1 MVLMRSYPDRDAWL
15 KARKSYIGG
24 SDAACIVGANPWK
37 SNLRLWEEKTGRRKA
52 DDLGEN
58 KLVRYG
64 VNAEGYLRALFQLD
78 YPDYIVLYQ
87 DHNMWVNER
96 YPFAHASLDGWMQDG
111 NKRKGILEI
120 KTATISSSAHKAQ
133 WEDQIPQ
140 NYFIQILHYF
150 AVTEAD
156 FAILKAQLKYEIEGK
171 EPFLQTRH
179 YRINRE
185 DVEADVEY
193 LMQKEEE
200 FTRYIT
206 EDRQPPLILPEI

>member
-15 KARKSYIGG
+15 KARTSYIGG

-37 SNLRLWEEKTGRRKA
+37 SNLRLREEKTGRRKA

-78 YPDYIVLYQ
+78 YPDYKVFYQ

-96 YPFAHASLDGWMQDG
+96 YPFAHASLDGWMQDS
-111 NKRKGILEI
+111 KRKGILEI
-120 KTATISSSAHKAQ
+120 KTATISSAAHKAQ

-150 AVTEAD
+150 AVTEMD

-185 DVEADVEY
+185 DVEADIEY
-193 LMQKEEE
+193 LMQKEKE
-200 FTRYIT
+200 FSRYIT